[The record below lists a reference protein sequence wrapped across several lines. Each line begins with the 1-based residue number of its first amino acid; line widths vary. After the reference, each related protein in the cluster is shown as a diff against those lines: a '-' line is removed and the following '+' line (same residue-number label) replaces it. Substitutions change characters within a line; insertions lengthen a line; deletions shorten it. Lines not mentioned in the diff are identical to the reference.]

1 MQVQSPQN
9 QITSHVIKRTYTKT
23 TRNSQ
28 YQLLHDRKQLKLL
41 QTKQNQ
47 YQSHYDKHKSVT
59 HYAFETTLRVKKNYY
74 QLSFTEIMST
84 RRKKRQKSGT
94 EEEMSN
100 NPKDTEMED
109 ISDDETV
116 AQTNHDTTKGSFTE
130 VSFLKISVKV
140 PKALK
145 ATSMMKTKLQE
156 VIKCLR
162 DADNT
167 VVLSHYKLDP
177 TKDKDGFIKNKT
189 NTILINDTEIPES
202 ITAIGKF
209 FQGSRPRSEGGVIW
223 TQIRILHNEPIHNII
238 ADTRT
243 EIKEM
248 NAFIALQAIQHWN
261 VETIGFLKKLHP
273 DVDNESIQTYFTDE
287 INALHKKDKKLLLGI
302 KVRTPYDGIRR
313 DTNKQPKFKD
323 RVQAFHIDVVGDTRE
338 EVTRYL
344 KTILAS
350 EEFQKRYKAPVRLV
364 PTYDRRGSPN
374 TQEKIKR
381 CILQH
386 SQFCQ
391 SVTSMPCQGIPS
403 LELRNRSLKKTMRQL
418 IMELPETH
426 FINIDSNW
434 ANTNYIIL
442 FPRKYEEIAKEKT
455 VHLAAF
461 LHKEY
466 GDKLL
471 SSFEPETQKLIK
483 ETTWDEDNKPIS
495 KLDRE
500 LDAIIDSDDKL
511 DYVDMTHFQ
520 EQDSKLTAST
530 NPSTIFEPKLT
541 EQAPVPFIPAVD
553 DDTVSTFGT
562 MASRSPGELSNDS
575 ISIAKTSSS
584 EMSMVSVM
592 SRVSKVEESMG
603 DMKSMLQQILSA
615 QTNRT
620 EKPTQASC
628 SQKAGEPKGS
638 SASRG

>member
-1 MQVQSPQN
+1 
-9 QITSHVIKRTYTKT
+9 
-23 TRNSQ
+23 
-28 YQLLHDRKQLKLL
+28 
-41 QTKQNQ
+41 
-47 YQSHYDKHKSVT
+47 
-59 HYAFETTLRVKKNYY
+59 
-74 QLSFTEIMST
+74 MST

-261 VETIGFLKKLHP
+261 VETISFLKNLNP

-287 INALHKKDKKLLLGI
+287 INALHKKDKKLLIGI

-313 DTNKQPKFKD
+313 DTNKQLKFKD

-364 PTYDRRGSPN
+364 PTYDRRGSSN

-391 SVTSMPCQGIPS
+391 SITSMPCQGIPS
-403 LELRNRSLKKTMRQL
+403 LELRNRSLKKR
-418 IMELPETH
+418 
-426 FINIDSNW
+426 
-434 ANTNYIIL
+434 
-442 FPRKYEEIAKEKT
+442 
-455 VHLAAF
+455 
-461 LHKEY
+461 
-466 GDKLL
+466 
-471 SSFEPETQKLIK
+471 
-483 ETTWDEDNKPIS
+483 
-495 KLDRE
+495 
-500 LDAIIDSDDKL
+500 
-511 DYVDMTHFQ
+511 
-520 EQDSKLTAST
+520 
-530 NPSTIFEPKLT
+530 
-541 EQAPVPFIPAVD
+541 
-553 DDTVSTFGT
+553 
-562 MASRSPGELSNDS
+562 
-575 ISIAKTSSS
+575 
-584 EMSMVSVM
+584 
-592 SRVSKVEESMG
+592 
-603 DMKSMLQQILSA
+603 
-615 QTNRT
+615 
-620 EKPTQASC
+620 
-628 SQKAGEPKGS
+628 
-638 SASRG
+638 

>member
-1 MQVQSPQN
+1 
-9 QITSHVIKRTYTKT
+9 
-23 TRNSQ
+23 
-28 YQLLHDRKQLKLL
+28 
-41 QTKQNQ
+41 
-47 YQSHYDKHKSVT
+47 
-59 HYAFETTLRVKKNYY
+59 
-74 QLSFTEIMST
+74 MST

-189 NTILINDTEIPES
+189 NMILINDTEIPES

-209 FQGSRPRSEGGVIW
+209 FHGSRPRSEGGVIW

-261 VETIGFLKKLHP
+261 VETIGFLKNLHP
-273 DVDNESIQTYFTDE
+273 DVDNENIQTYFTDE
-287 INALHKKDKKLLLGI
+287 INALHKKDKKLLIGI
-302 KVRTPYDGIRR
+302 KVRTPYDGTRR
-313 DTNKQPKFKD
+313 DTNKQLKFKD

-364 PTYDRRGSPN
+364 PSYDRRCSPN

-471 SSFEPETQKLIK
+471 TSFEPETQKLIK
-483 ETTWDEDNKPIS
+483 ETTWDKDNKPIS

-511 DYVDMTHFQ
+511 DYVDMTYFQ

-541 EQAPVPFIPAVD
+541 EQAPIPFIPAVD

-562 MASRSPGELSNDS
+562 MASRSPGKLSNDG

>member
-1 MQVQSPQN
+1 
-9 QITSHVIKRTYTKT
+9 
-23 TRNSQ
+23 
-28 YQLLHDRKQLKLL
+28 
-41 QTKQNQ
+41 
-47 YQSHYDKHKSVT
+47 
-59 HYAFETTLRVKKNYY
+59 
-74 QLSFTEIMST
+74 MST

-261 VETIGFLKKLHP
+261 VETIGFLKNLHP

-287 INALHKKDKKLLLGI
+287 INALHKKDKKLLIGI

-391 SVTSMPCQGIPS
+391 SITSMPCQGIPS

-483 ETTWDEDNKPIS
+483 ETTWDKDNKPIS

-562 MASRSPGELSNDS
+562 MASRSPGKLSNDS